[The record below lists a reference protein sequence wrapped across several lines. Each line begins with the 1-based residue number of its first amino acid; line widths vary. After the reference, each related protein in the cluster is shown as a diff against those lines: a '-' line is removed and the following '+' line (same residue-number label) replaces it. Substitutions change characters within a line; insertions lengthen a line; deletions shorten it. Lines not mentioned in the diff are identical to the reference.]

1 MDEQMTDGWTDFGT
15 MTFRKV
21 LWGQETVC
29 HTSRKK
35 TGRGKGGGR
44 AGTNYPRVGG
54 NGEPWR

>member
-1 MDEQMTDGWTDFGT
+1 MTDGWTDFGT

-35 TGRGKGGGR
+35 TGRGKGPGGIVKR
-44 AGTNYPRVGG
+44 CVPT
-54 NGEPWR
+54 E